1 MATQLDTRRHAET
14 TDGSDVERERELNEI
29 DDYIRKCTS
38 RMDAVSGGILSAA
51 TRQELRG
58 MYHDIRAEAQIDELR
73 TERLQWMR
81 DNVSNLQETIVKA
94 ASQRERFEA
103 DLTTAVSQKWLSAES
118 ANRWMRRFEDPDLLE
133 MYRSAWLKNE
143 WEGFKTRWKGLAAD
157 RKRVLDRA
165 AAQGVKAKDVPE
177 LATLSKDD
185 AFLSDRL
192 SYHERR
198 SMVDAAAAAVEAVG
212 TGMTVELRKT
222 EAMLLPASKGSAR
235 YLHPGKVGQ
244 WMQRAMKSGDPIAFR
259 EGVIKPFMKNWRAAR
274 ERYDGLAKRYHAD
287 GQPDGC
293 APMGLNAFLEG
304 SFDARTAVLE
314 EWENRLDAAAR
325 LRDADASEFDKDKME
340 IRRSVDLK
348 DFDVAQRKLDEAF
361 AEHPDD
367 KDLRSI
373 AAHLAAVRAEI
384 AEEKKEEAAV
394 HDRTAQALEGLR
406 AMQKGVPSALSKHYA
421 QLIENGDA
429 EAAAAFFMAMKVRAD
444 RRKTGETTD
453 KEEYLATLK
462 AERAEEAA
470 VVETT
475 TEEDA
480 DAIIEAE
487 APTDEEAPVVD
498 APPDAPDAD
507 AKPAPSVQ
515 AAPKDD
521 DVELIVTKDT
531 PPSETLALL
540 RNHGAARTHRSPA
553 LVVEGMPFEQQLQ
566 MVEMN
571 ATFLAHMRHLDS
583 VGQPYTAAKTAAEAL
598 AA

>member
-1 MATQLDTRRHAET
+1 MATQLDTRRHNET
-14 TDGSDVERERELNEI
+14 TDGSGVERQRELNAI
-29 DDYIRKCTS
+29 DDLIGRCKDRLSGVSDKLLSSATKSGLVDMYRGL
-38 RMDAVSGGILSAA
+38 RADA
-51 TRQELRG
+51 EN
-58 MYHDIRAEAQIDELR
+58 DELR

-81 DNVSNLQETIVKA
+81 DNVSLLQETIVKA

-103 DLTTAVSQKWLSAES
+103 DLTSAVAQKWLSAES
-118 ANRWMRRFEDPDLLE
+118 ADRWMHRFEDPTLLE

-157 RKRVLDRA
+157 RKRVLDSA
-165 AAQGVKAKDVPE
+165 AAQGLSAKDVPE
-177 LATLSKDD
+177 IATLTKDD

-198 SMVDAAAAAVEAVG
+198 SLVDAAAAAVEAVG
-212 TGMTVELRKT
+212 AGMTMELRKT
-222 EAMLLPASKGSAR
+222 EAMLLPASKGPAR

-244 WMQRAMKSGDPIAFR
+244 WMQRAVKSGNPVAFR

-274 ERYDGLAKRYHAD
+274 ERYDGLAKRYLAD

-304 SFDARTAVLE
+304 SFDARTAALE
-314 EWENRLDAAAR
+314 EWENRLDAAAK
-325 LRDADASEFDKDKME
+325 LRSADADAFEKAKMN

-348 DFDVAQRKLDEAF
+348 DFDVAQKKLDAAL
-361 AEHPDD
+361 AEHPND
-367 KDLRSI
+367 KDLQSI
-373 AAHLAAVRAEI
+373 AAHLAAVRAESKREQ
-384 AEEKKEEAAV
+384 AEETAV

-429 EAAAAFFMAMKVRAD
+429 EAAATFFLAMKVRAD

-453 KEEYLATLK
+453 REEYLATLK
-462 AERAEEAA
+462 AEHVEEAA
-470 VVETT
+470 VVGAT
-475 TEEDA
+475 TEEDT
-480 DAIIEAE
+480 E
-487 APTDEEAPVVD
+487 APTEDEMPTTAES
-498 APPDAPDAD
+498 PDANAE
-507 AKPAPSVQ
+507 KETAPTVHI
-515 AAPKDD
+515 APEEN

-531 PPSETLALL
+531 PPSQTLALL
-540 RNHGAARTHRSPA
+540 RSYGAARAHRSPA

-571 ATFLAHMRHLDS
+571 AKFLAHMRHLDS
-583 VGQPYTAAKTAAEAL
+583 VGQPYTAKESTAEAL

>member
-1 MATQLDTRRHAET
+1 MATTVDTIARE
-14 TDGSDVERERELNEI
+14 DVAADSGRERERDLNAIDELI
-29 DDYIRKCTS
+29 GRCKDRLSGVSDKLLSSATKSGLVDMYRGL
-38 RMDAVSGGILSAA
+38 RADA
-51 TRQELRG
+51 EN
-58 MYHDIRAEAQIDELR
+58 DELR

-103 DLTTAVSQKWLSAES
+103 DLTSAVSQKWLSADS
-118 ANRWMRRFEDPDLLE
+118 AARWMRRFEDPSLLE

-143 WEGFKTRWKGLAAD
+143 WEGFKHRWKGLAAD

-165 AAQGVKAKDVPE
+165 AAQGIAAKDVPE
-177 LATLSKDD
+177 LAILAKDD
-185 AFLSDRL
+185 TFLSDRL

-198 SMVDAAAAAVEAVG
+198 SMVDAAAAAVEAAG

-222 EAMLLPASKGSAR
+222 EAMLLPASKGPDR

-244 WMQRAMKSGDPIAFR
+244 WMQRAVKSGDPVAFR
-259 EGVIKPFMKNWRAAR
+259 ESVIKPFMKNWRAAR
-274 ERYDGLAKRYHAD
+274 GRYDGLAKRYQAD
-287 GQPDGC
+287 GKPDGC

-314 EWENRLDAAAR
+314 EWENRLDASAR
-325 LRDADASEFDKDKME
+325 MRTVDSDAFEKDKME

-348 DFDVAQRKLDEAF
+348 DFDVAQAKLDAAF
-361 AEHPDD
+361 AKKPND
-367 KDLRSI
+367 KDLKSI
-373 AAHLAAVRAEI
+373 AAHLAAVRAET
-384 AEEKKEEAAV
+384 EEAKTEETTE

-429 EAAAAFFMAMKVRAD
+429 EAAAAFFTAMKVRAD
-444 RRKTGETTD
+444 RRTSGETTD

-462 AERAEEAA
+462 AEEADEAA
-470 VVETT
+470 VVDAT
-475 TEEDA
+475 TEEEIVDA
-480 DAIIEAE
+480 ETPAEEETPVDAGTPDAE
-487 APTDEEAPVVD
+487 ASPT
-498 APPDAPDAD
+498 
-507 AKPAPSVQ
+507 PAAR
-515 AAPKDD
+515 AAPEDD

-531 PPSETLALL
+531 PPSQTLALL
-540 RNHGAARTHRSPA
+540 RSHGAARAHRSPA

-566 MVEMN
+566 MVELN
-571 ATFLAHMRHLDS
+571 ARFLAHMRHLDS
-583 VGQPYTAAKTAAEAL
+583 VGQPYTAKEAGAEAL

>member
-1 MATQLDTRRHAET
+1 MATQIETRRHAET
-14 TDGSDVERERELNEI
+14 TDGSGVERERELDAI
-29 DDYIRKCTS
+29 DDLIGRCKDRLS
-38 RMDAVSGGILSAA
+38 GVSDKLLSSA
-51 TRQELRG
+51 TKSGLVDMYRG
-58 MYHDIRAEAQIDELR
+58 LRAEAENDELR

-103 DLTTAVSQKWLSAES
+103 DLTSAVSQKWLSADS
-118 ANRWMRRFEDPDLLE
+118 AARWMHRFEDPSLLE

-143 WEGFKTRWKGLAAD
+143 WEGFKHRWKGLAAD

-165 AAQGVKAKDVPE
+165 AAQGVAAKDVPE
-177 LATLSKDD
+177 LATLAKDD

-198 SMVDAAAAAVEAVG
+198 SMVDAAAAAVEATG

-244 WMQRAMKSGDPIAFR
+244 WMQRAVKSGDPVAFR
-259 EGVIKPFMKNWRAAR
+259 EGIIKPFMKNWRAAR

-287 GQPDGC
+287 GKPDGC

-304 SFDARTAVLE
+304 SFDARVSVLE
-314 EWENRLDAAAR
+314 EWENRLDASAR
-325 LRDADASEFDKDKME
+325 LRSVDADAFEKDKME
-340 IRRSVDLK
+340 IRRSVDLR
-348 DFDVAQRKLDEAF
+348 DFDVAERKLDNAL

-367 KDLRSI
+367 KDLKSI
-373 AAHLAAVRAEI
+373 AAHLAAVRAEL
-384 AEEKKEEAAV
+384 AEEQTEETAV

-406 AMQKGVPSALSKHYA
+406 TMQKGVPSALTKHYA
-421 QLIENGDA
+421 ALIEHGDA
-429 EAAAAFFMAMKVRAD
+429 EAAATFFTAMKVRAD
-444 RRKTGETTD
+444 RRKAGETTD

-462 AERAEEAA
+462 AEEADEA
-470 VVETT
+470 VVIDAT
-475 TEEDA
+475 TEEDVTDA
-480 DAIIEAE
+480 DAPADEA
-487 APTDEEAPVVD
+487 TPVVD
-498 APPDAPDAD
+498 TAPEAPDAD
-507 AKPAPSVQ
+507 AETMSAPTAQ
-515 AAPKDD
+515 AAPEDD

-540 RNHGAARTHRSPA
+540 RSHGAARAHRSPA

-566 MVEMN
+566 MVELN
-571 ATFLAHMRHLDS
+571 ARFLAHMRHLDS
-583 VGQPYTAAKTAAEAL
+583 VGQPYTAKETAAEAL

>member
-1 MATQLDTRRHAET
+1 MATQVDTRRHEET
-14 TDGSDVERERELNEI
+14 TEGSGVERQRELNAI
-29 DDYIRKCTS
+29 DDLIGRCKDRLSGVSDKLLSSATKSGLVDMYRGL
-38 RMDAVSGGILSAA
+38 RADA
-51 TRQELRG
+51 EN
-58 MYHDIRAEAQIDELR
+58 DELR
-73 TERLQWMR
+73 AERLQWMR

-103 DLTTAVSQKWLSAES
+103 DLTAAVSQKWLSAES
-118 ANRWMRRFEDPDLLE
+118 ADRWMRRFEDPDLLE

-165 AAQGVKAKDVPE
+165 AAQGLKAKDVPE
-177 LATLSKDD
+177 LATLAKDD

-198 SMVDAAAAAVEAVG
+198 SLVDAAAAAVEAVG
-212 TGMTVELRKT
+212 MGMTVELRKT

-244 WMQRAMKSGDPIAFR
+244 WMQRAVKSGDPVAFR

-274 ERYDGLAKRYHAD
+274 ERYDALAKRYQED
-287 GQPDGC
+287 GKPDGC

-304 SFDARTAVLE
+304 SFDARTAALE
-314 EWENRLDAAAR
+314 EWANRLDAAAR
-325 LRDADASEFDKDKME
+325 LRSADADSFEKDKME
-340 IRRSVDLK
+340 IRRSMDLK
-348 DFDVAQRKLDEAF
+348 DFDVAERKLDEAF
-361 AEHPDD
+361 AERPDD

-373 AAHLAAVRAEI
+373 AAHLAAVRAET
-384 AEEKKEEAAV
+384 EETKTEETAV

-429 EAAAAFFMAMKVRAD
+429 EAAAAFFLAMKVRAD
-444 RRKTGETTD
+444 RRTSGETTD

-462 AERAEEAA
+462 AEQAEEAA
-470 VVETT
+470 VVDAT
-475 TEEDA
+475 TEDDA
-480 DAIIEAE
+480 DTIIEAE
-487 APTDEEAPVVD
+487 APADEETPV
-498 APPDAPDAD
+498 AD
-507 AKPAPSVQ
+507 ATPGTPKTEATAAPAAQ
-515 AAPKDD
+515 AAPEDD

-540 RNHGAARTHRSPA
+540 RSHGAARAHRSPA

-571 ATFLAHMRHLDS
+571 AKFLAHMRHLDS
-583 VGQPYTAAKTAAEAL
+583 VGQPYTAKETTMEAL

>member
-1 MATQLDTRRHAET
+1 MATQVETRRHAET
-14 TDGSDVERERELNEI
+14 TDGSGVERERELNAI
-29 DDYIRKCTS
+29 DDLIGRCKDRLS
-38 RMDAVSGGILSAA
+38 GVSDKLLSSA
-51 TRQELRG
+51 TKSGLVDMYRG
-58 MYHDIRAEAQIDELR
+58 IRADAENDELR

-103 DLTTAVSQKWLSAES
+103 DLTSAVSQKWLSVES
-118 ANRWMRRFEDPDLLE
+118 ADRWMRRFEDPDLLE

-212 TGMTVELRKT
+212 TGLTVELRKT
-222 EAMLLPASKGSAR
+222 EAILLPASKGSAR

-244 WMQRAMKSGDPIAFR
+244 WMQRAVKSGDPVAFR

-304 SFDARTAVLE
+304 SFDARSAVLE

-325 LRDADASEFDKDKME
+325 LRSADASEFDKDKMD

-367 KDLRSI
+367 KDLQSI

-384 AEEKKEEAAV
+384 AKEKEEETAV

-421 QLIENGDA
+421 QLLENGDA
-429 EAAAAFFMAMKVRAD
+429 EAAATFFMAMKVRAD
-444 RRKTGETTD
+444 RRKSGETTD

-462 AERAEEAA
+462 AEEAEEAT
-470 VVETT
+470 VVEAT
-475 TEEDA
+475 TEQEVTV
-480 DAIIEAE
+480 E
-487 APTDEEAPVVD
+487 APAEDETPTVAESPDTDAEREASPVI
-498 APPDAPDAD
+498 
-507 AKPAPSVQ
+507 Q
-515 AAPKDD
+515 AAPEQD

-540 RNHGAARTHRSPA
+540 RSHGASRAHRSPA

-566 MVEMN
+566 MVELN
-571 ATFLAHMRHLDS
+571 TRFLAHMRHLDS
-583 VGQPYTAAKTAAEAL
+583 VGQPYTAKQTTAEAL

>member
-1 MATQLDTRRHAET
+1 MATQVDTRRHEET
-14 TDGSDVERERELNEI
+14 TEGSGVERQRELNAI
-29 DDYIRKCTS
+29 DDLIGRCKDRLSGVSDKLLSSATKSGLVDMYRGL
-38 RMDAVSGGILSAA
+38 RADA
-51 TRQELRG
+51 EN
-58 MYHDIRAEAQIDELR
+58 DELR
-73 TERLQWMR
+73 AERLQWMR

-103 DLTTAVSQKWLSAES
+103 DLTAAVSQKWLSADS
-118 ANRWMRRFEDPDLLE
+118 AARWMRRFEDPGLLE

-143 WEGFKTRWKGLAAD
+143 WEGFKHRWKGLAAD

-177 LATLSKDD
+177 LATLMKDD
-185 AFLSDRL
+185 AFLSYRL

-198 SMVDAAAAAVEAVG
+198 SLVDAAAAAVEAVG

-244 WMQRAMKSGDPIAFR
+244 WMQRAVKSGDPVAFR

-287 GQPDGC
+287 GKPDGC

-304 SFDARTAVLE
+304 SFDARVSVLE

-325 LRDADASEFDKDKME
+325 LRSADADSFDKDKME

-361 AEHPDD
+361 AKHPND
-367 KDLRSI
+367 KDLQSI
-373 AAHLAAVRAEI
+373 AAHLAAVQAELE
-384 AEEKKEEAAV
+384 EEKEEETAV

-406 AMQKGVPSALSKHYA
+406 AMRKGVPSALSTHYEKLV
-421 QLIENGDA
+421 QDGDA
-429 EAAAAFFMAMKVRAD
+429 EAAAAFFTAMKVRAD
-444 RRKTGETTD
+444 RRTSGETTD

-462 AERAEEAA
+462 AEEADEAA
-470 VVETT
+470 VVDAT
-475 TEEDA
+475 TEQDLTV
-480 DAIIEAE
+480 E
-487 APTDEEAPVVD
+487 APAERETPTVAESPVT
-498 APPDAPDAD
+498 D
-507 AKPAPSVQ
+507 AKPEADAVIQ
-515 AAPKDD
+515 AAPEED

-531 PPSETLALL
+531 PPSQTLALL
-540 RNHGAARTHRSPA
+540 RSHGASRAHRSPA

-566 MVEMN
+566 MVELN
-571 ATFLAHMRHLDS
+571 ARFLAHMRHLDS
-583 VGQPYTAAKTAAEAL
+583 VGQPYTAKETAAEAL